1 MDRGL
6 ASRTGLPPG
15 ALWLHGS
22 SAGELLQARP
32 LLAELRRL
40 RPARPLVYSYDSPS
54 AEPFLDR
61 LGDVD
66 LILPLPFDGRAEMRA
81 LFEALRPSALA
92 LVDAELWPGLLLE
105 AERRG
110 VPAALVAGRLGEGSR
125 RLAAP
130 VRPLYRALLGTLDL
144 VGAVDE
150 GAAAAFRR
158 AGAAPGRVTV
168 TGDPRVDEALA
179 EARVGGAP
187 AEPQGRAGRASSPS
201 AGEKAAAAVTLSASE
216 SDNESPVVVAGSTWP
231 DDEAV
236 LIPALAGLRDEGI
249 RFRLVL
255 APHDTAEG
263 RLRDAERGLE
273 AARFAH
279 GRWSRGGAKAEAL
292 LVDRVGVLRA
302 LYAGAAV
309 AWVGGGFRGAL
320 HNVMEPA
327 AREVAVVTGPR
338 TQRSWVSAS
347 LERAGGLFRVASV
360 REAAAVLGRLLS
372 SPAAAGE
379 AGTRARSA
387 LEAHA
392 GATRRTVAALEA
404 AGWLPQPATGA
415 AAAR

>member
-6 ASRTGLPPG
+6 RSGNGLPPG

-66 LILPLPFDGRAEMRA
+66 LVFPLPLDGRAEMRA
-81 LFEALRPSALA
+81 LFDALRPSALA

-105 AERRG
+105 AERRTL
-110 VPAALVAGRLGEGSR
+110 PAALVAGRLGEGSR

-179 EARVGGAP
+179 EARMGGETAAGTSALP
-187 AEPQGRAGRASSPS
+187 ASRIFDP
-201 AGEKAAAAVTLSASE
+201 
-216 SDNESPVVVAGSTWP
+216 PVVVAGSTWP

-236 LIPALAGLRDEGI
+236 LVPALAGLRDEGV

-263 RLRDAERGLE
+263 RLRNAERGLE
-273 AARFAH
+273 AGGFAH
-279 GRWSRGGAKAEAL
+279 RRWSRGEAAEAV
-292 LVDRVGVLRA
+292 LVDRVGVLRS

-327 AREVAVVTGPR
+327 ARGVAVVIGPGTR
-338 TQRSWVSAS
+338 RSWVAAS
-347 LERAGGLFRVASV
+347 LERSGGLFRVASV
-360 REAAAVLGRLLS
+360 PEAAAVLRRLLS
-372 SPAAAGE
+372 SRAAAEE
-379 AGTRARSA
+379 AGARARSA

-404 AGWLPQPATGA
+404 AGWLPQPETGA